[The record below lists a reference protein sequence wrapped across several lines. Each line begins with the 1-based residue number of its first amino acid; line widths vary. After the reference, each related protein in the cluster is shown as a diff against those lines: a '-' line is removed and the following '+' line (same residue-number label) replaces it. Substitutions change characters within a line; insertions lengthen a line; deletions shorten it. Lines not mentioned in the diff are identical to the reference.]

1 MENTESA
8 PEAQPEKQTRKTLF
22 MVIGFLAALGLL
34 IALNM
39 K

>member
-8 PEAQPEKQTRKTLF
+8 PEAQPGKQTRKTLF
-22 MVIGFLAALGLL
+22 IVIGFLTALGLL
-34 IALNM
+34 VAMNM